1 MPDNDNRRGPAVYP
15 ATGNSRRRSH
25 SRTAAALLAL
35 AGAALVLSGCALS
48 RGTPTVTYDLGPS
61 AALAGTAG
69 NAASAAPAPLPRLR
83 VSQTDG
89 PDWLEGNALYYRLLY
104 AQAQRLQPYATQR
117 WVMSPTRLFDERL
130 RESVSARGGLAWS
143 GDTSVPGLK
152 VDLLAFEQV
161 FDSATT
167 SQGVVRLRAT
177 VFHRGQL
184 GQQTFEVRR
193 PAPSADGAGGVKAL
207 AEASDAAIAAL
218 LDWTATLPLK

>member
-1 MPDNDNRRGPAVYP
+1 MPENDNCRGLAVIP
-15 ATGNSRRRSH
+15 ATENSRRTRRT
-25 SRTAAALLAL
+25 RTAATLLAL

-193 PAPSADGAGGVKAL
+193 PAPSADGAGGVRAL